1 MKMRHCIFS
10 EGNSNLLKT
19 NGENDLMK
27 MLIIYCFIIFC
38 CVSGTISFFFGM
50 SEWQCLLD
58 MKKLIL
64 WLSFRHE
71 KWILWLSLFRSN
83 RYFYTSRWLHLSTMS
98 PKLSFKKVPKK
109 WVGCW
114 FNHQIPCRVHPGR
127 LTFNLQITHLERKII
142 FQTSMIMFHV
152 NLPGCIWHGV
162 FSVKRF
168 HHHLTLRLQELMT
181 AEPERVCGEL
191 LSGAGIRNA
200 MWLCAFRTLGFAM
213 MG

>member
-1 MKMRHCIFS
+1 M
-10 EGNSNLLKT
+10 
-19 NGENDLMK
+19 
-27 MLIIYCFIIFC
+27 FI
-38 CVSGTISFFFGM
+38 GH
-50 SEWQCLLD
+50 E
-58 MKKLIL
+58 KLIL

-71 KWILWLSLFRSN
+71 TWILWLSLFRSN

-200 MWLCAFRTLGFAM
+200 MWLCALRTLGFAM